1 MAQAR
6 FLTDRDVKRVLAYI
20 STKRTAKRDKTLFV
34 LALQSGMRAKE
45 LSSLRICDVLGRN
58 AEIKDEIYLSSD
70 MTKGNKG
77 RTVLLNKRSR
87 DELKQYLCD
96 RFNTLDLEPI
106 LLTDTNRALFNNQKN
121 ERRGFTANGLSKHM
135 GNIFKDVGI
144 DGASAHSARRTF
156 ITKLASLGTSIR
168 VLQKLAGHKD
178 IQTTSLYIETSHEML
193 RQAVE
198 LA

>member
-6 FLTDRDVKRVLAYI
+6 VLTDRDIKRVLAYI

-58 AEIKDEIYLSSD
+58 AEIKDEIYLSSH
-70 MTKGNKG
+70 MTKGDKG